1 MGKGL
6 GPCYF
11 RFDSSKEVE
20 FDLSPYVANLSL
32 PNDVHRINI
41 IAVLC
46 NLLF

>member
-11 RFDSSKEVE
+11 GLKEVG

-46 NLLF
+46 NLLFDP